1 MVSLKIKIITAET
14 APRIVKVLLIDI
26 KQLRNNNRNPNGP
39 KHNHDNLNKTVYGFI
54 AVASFSF
61 K

>member
-14 APRIVKVLLIDI
+14 APESSKVLLIDI

-39 KHNHDNLNKTVYGFI
+39 KHNHDNLNKTGFI
-54 AVASFSF
+54 AVGGFSF